1 MRPDGRRGP
10 RGSALPETAITISV
24 VLLLMLGAIRVA
36 LLGYL
41 QLSADGAAYL
51 ASHEYTLQN
60 IRTQIMGSSSL
71 NPAAA
76 AATAFPAIAAS
87 DITAAN
93 MSPPPSATYPPING
107 LTQNLTQSSREG
119 GVTGVRPVEY
129 GVTVNPPP
137 AGSLNPFGAGGTIA
151 VQGVA
156 VEPLMQTTNTIWNL
170 SDSAIDTPTVAG
182 YFSDPGNTPP
192 FMVGFHELFHCDWDN
207 QNNALYTSG
216 SNLGG
221 CQTSS
226 GGYHG
231 SGGNN
236 VEFFSLGMADYLDSK
251 NWNNATG
258 ANETSV
264 PNGVFCDLTLHQQ
277 VYVHLLTSTFPAT
290 YPSGIKSNSTTYDID
305 NLTTSSPLYL
315 LYGNSNGQNTGDHW
329 DFENPAG
336 YPSPGQ
342 VGEYPFYPG
351 VASSNDGV
359 SQGCVD

>member
-1 MRPDGRRGP
+1 MRRDDRRGQ

-24 VLLLMLGAIRVA
+24 VLFLMLGSIRVA

-60 IRTQIMGSSSL
+60 IQTQIQGSS
-71 NPAAA
+71 NITPALA

-87 DITAAN
+87 QITAAP
-93 MSPPPSATYPPING
+93 MSPPPSATYPPINN

-129 GVTVNPPP
+129 GVTVNPPG
-137 AGSLNPFGAGGTIA
+137 AVSLNPYGAGATIA

-156 VEPLMQTTNTIWNL
+156 VEPLMQTTNSIWNL
-170 SDSAIDTPTVAG
+170 DNNAIDTPSVTG

-207 QNNALYTSG
+207 QNNQLYTSG

-221 CQTSS
+221 CET
-226 GGYHG
+226 GGHN
-231 SGGNN
+231 GNN
-236 VEFFSLGMADYLDSK
+236 AEFFSLGMADYLDSK
-251 NWNNATG
+251 NWDNATG

-277 VYVHLLTSTFPAT
+277 VYVHLLSSTFPST
-290 YPSGIKSNSTTYDID
+290 YPSGIRSNSTTYDID
-305 NLTTSSPLYL
+305 NLATSAPLYL

-329 DFENPAG
+329 DYENPAG

-342 VGEYPFYPG
+342 VGQYPFYPG